1 MDKLGVFDTAEP
13 VPPFFSSLFRV
24 RAPVGQCVQRPPPF
38 WLGPKYIRVMS
49 LDRSLIADVRSL
61 SDPELR
67 RLVILAQDLL
77 DRRGAGRVP
86 DGVKI
91 TYRREEVRCGKANCT
106 RCPHGPYWYAYWRED
121 GKLRS
126 RYLGSAKEGRS
137 PGETGPAADSG
148 VER

>member
-1 MDKLGVFDTAEP
+1 
-13 VPPFFSSLFRV
+13 
-24 RAPVGQCVQRPPPF
+24 
-38 WLGPKYIRVMS
+38 MS

-77 DRRGAGRVP
+77 ERRGAGRVP
-86 DGVKI
+86 DGAKV

-126 RYLGSAKEGRS
+126 RYLGSAREPHQSPPTHPRS
-137 PGETGPAADSG
+137 PGEGTPAAESST
-148 VER
+148 EH

>member
-1 MDKLGVFDTAEP
+1 V
-13 VPPFFSSLFRV
+13 
-24 RAPVGQCVQRPPPF
+24 
-38 WLGPKYIRVMS
+38 S

-77 DRRGAGRVP
+77 ERRGAGRVP
-86 DGVKI
+86 DGTKI
-91 TYRREEVRCGKANCT
+91 TYRREEVRCGKSNCT

-126 RYLGSAKEGRS
+126 KYLGSAKAREPHQPPPTQASSS
-137 PGETGPAADSG
+137 PGEMPSG
-148 VER
+148 VETGEVHLPPPKQPSADR

>member
-1 MDKLGVFDTAEP
+1 V
-13 VPPFFSSLFRV
+13 
-24 RAPVGQCVQRPPPF
+24 
-38 WLGPKYIRVMS
+38 S

-77 DRRGAGRVP
+77 ERRGAGRVP
-86 DGVKI
+86 DGAKV

-126 RYLGSAKEGRS
+126 RYLGSAREPHQPPATRS
-137 PGETGPAADSG
+137 RTSDERTPAAESST
-148 VER
+148 EH

>member
-1 MDKLGVFDTAEP
+1 VAGPGHQAFPAP
-13 VPPFFSSLFRV
+13 GYA
-24 RAPVGQCVQRPPPF
+24 RAV
-38 WLGPKYIRVMS
+38 S
-49 LDRSLIADVRSL
+49 LDRSMIADVRSL

-77 DRRGAGRVP
+77 ERRGAGRVP
-86 DGVKI
+86 EGAKI

-126 RYLGSAKEGRS
+126 RYLGSAKAGRS
-137 PGETGPAADSG
+137 PGDEAPAADPRPAS
-148 VER
+148 